1 MVMFTNNFLTSKSG
15 GHYVNDHYMRLTEDQ
30 VTLGSIVFKY
40 TNTLTGL
47 TNNILY
53 LHVLSSITN
62 HRELLK

>member
-1 MVMFTNNFLTSKSG
+1 M
-15 GHYVNDHYMRLTEDQ
+15 YDHYMRLTEDH
-30 VTLGSIVFKY
+30 VTVGSIVFKY

-47 TNNILY
+47 TYNVPY